1 MEIKNI
7 SPVQVAPVAP
17 IRPGQ
22 EVTVKPASNSVETQS
37 DDSRPRQKVFLS
49 NVAKAF
55 ASDTPATAS
64 DETDAKSAEARVA
77 MVERVLGTNKSL
89 LIERNKES
97 PGFIY
102 KSIDR
107 KTGEITRIWPL
118 EAMAE
123 TLSNL
128 TDVQNRPSMRGLMVD
143 AKA

>member
-7 SPVQVAPVAP
+7 SPVPVAPVAP

-22 EVTVKPASNSVETQS
+22 EVTVKPAPNSVETQS

-49 NVAKAF
+49 TAAKAF
-55 ASDTPATAS
+55 ASDTSPSVA
-64 DETDAKSAEARVA
+64 DEADSKSAEARVA
-77 MVERVLGTNKSL
+77 MVERIMGTNKSL
-89 LIERNKES
+89 LIERDKES

-107 KTGEITRIWPL
+107 KTGEVTRIWPL

-123 TLSNL
+123 TLTSL
-128 TDVQNRPSMRGLMVD
+128 TDAQTRPSMRGLMVD

>member
-1 MEIKNI
+1 MNMEIKNI
-7 SPVQVAPVAP
+7 SPVPVAPVAP

-22 EVTVKPASNSVETQS
+22 EVTVKPAPNSVETQS
-37 DDSRPRQKVFLS
+37 DDSRPRQKVFFS
-49 NVAKAF
+49 NAAKSF
-55 ASDTPATAS
+55 ASDVPAT
-64 DETDAKSAEARVA
+64 DETDVKSAEARVA
-77 MVERVLGTNKSL
+77 MVEQVLGTNKSL

-123 TLSNL
+123 TLSSL
-128 TDVQNRPSMRGLMVD
+128 TEVQARPSMRGLMVD
-143 AKA
+143 AKV

>member
-7 SPVQVAPVAP
+7 SPAPVAPVAP

-49 NVAKAF
+49 NAAKAF
-55 ASDTPATAS
+55 ASDTLTPS

-107 KTGEITRIWPL
+107 KTGEVTRIWPL
-118 EAMAE
+118 EVMAE
-123 TLSNL
+123 TLTNL
-128 TDVQNRPSMRGLMVD
+128 TDIQSRPLMRGLMVD